1 MGFSEMFF
9 AALMDYNWQEY
20 SQNMPASSF
29 DNEKQRV
36 RWMIKI
42 CRLELVVIFFLS

>member
-1 MGFSEMFF
+1 MGFFEMFF

-20 SQNMPASSF
+20 SQNMPAF

>member
-9 AALMDYNWQEY
+9 AALMDYTDRNILKICPRQ
-20 SQNMPASSF
+20 AF
-29 DNEKQRV
+29 DNEEQRV